1 MIDQT
6 GINTDSFGQDSIV
19 CPLVSIGMPV
29 WNGESFIEETI
40 KSLLMQT
47 FRDFELII
55 SDNASDDRTPTICRH
70 YAERDRRIR
79 YFRLQ
84 TNIGAAPN
92 FNEVFRIAR
101 GRYFKWACHDDTY
114 LPDFLIR
121 CVEVFQSSAP
131 DVVVVYPKTEMIDEK
146 NRSLGIDRLNLSV
159 GGRMPHLR
167 LTHFMKNIHWSNPM
181 FGLIRSEKLR
191 KTRLHDSF
199 IGSDHVLLAE
209 LLMLGEFRE
218 VPEVLFRRRLH
229 PGRSLEANPSP
240 DALRRFFNPSKR
252 TSTLDLLP
260 KGLRLQLEYVR
271 SVYRIPIRYSD
282 KFKCLAAIAKTGFK
296 QEIRNIGGLYKRRI
310 KNWLFQT

>member
-6 GINTDSFGQDSIV
+6 KIRTDSFGPDSNA
-19 CPLVSIGMPV
+19 CPIVSIGMPV
-29 WNGESFIEETI
+29 RNGESFIEETI

-55 SDNASDDRTPTICRH
+55 SDNASDDSTPRICQH
-70 YAERDRRIR
+70 YAERDKRIR

-84 TNIGAAPN
+84 KNIGLAPN

-101 GRYFKWACHDDTY
+101 GRYFKWACADDTY

-121 CVEVFQSSAP
+121 CVEDFQCSAP
-131 DVVVVYPKTEMIDEK
+131 DVVVVYPKTEMIDEN
-146 NRSLGIDRLNLSV
+146 NRSLGLDSLNLSI
-159 GGRMPHLR
+159 GGKMPHQR
-167 LTHFMKNIHWSNPM
+167 LTHFFKNRHLSNPM
-181 FGLIRSEKLR
+181 FGLIRSESLR

-240 DALRRFFNPSKR
+240 DALRRFINPSKR
-252 TSTLDLLP
+252 ISTLDLLP

-271 SVYRIPIRYSD
+271 SVYRIPIRYSE